1 MARQIDTAERR
12 ARLGR
17 RHGLL
22 DRLESPVAVADAM
35 VVLHA
40 TDPATVFLSA
50 LARMSRPSVDA
61 VEEALYEDRAL
72 VRTLAMRR
80 TLFVASRGVLP
91 AVESSSTP
99 AVAAVERKRL
109 EDGLAAGGV
118 EDPAGWLDDVAVE
131 IRRALGPGG
140 APAREL
146 TKLVPRLSTRILMGR
161 GTKHPLEAGATSRT
175 LGVLANE
182 GVLVRGRPGGTWTG
196 RMYTWHV
203 RDTWLG
209 DEPEPPSP
217 AEARAEVVRRWLA
230 AFGPGTMTDL
240 KWWTK
245 WKVGEVKDALA
256 ACGALEV
263 ELDDGTGWVLPDDL
277 EPVDED
283 RPWAALLPSL
293 DPTPMGWK
301 ERDWFLGDH
310 AEPLFDRN
318 GNIGPT
324 VWVDGR
330 IVGGWAQGPDGEIV
344 TRLLEDVG
352 ADHRTL
358 ISHEKARLAACIGDT
373 VVKPSFPTPLQKE
386 LSQRGQ
392 TPRA

>member
-1 MARQIDTAERR
+1 MARQIDTTERR
-12 ARLGR
+12 ARLGQ
-17 RHGLL
+17 RHGLI
-22 DRLESPVAVADAM
+22 DRLADPVAAADAM

-40 TDPATVFLSA
+40 TDPATVFLSV
-50 LARMSRPSVDA
+50 LARMANPSIEA
-61 VEEALYEDRAL
+61 VERALYHDRSL

-80 TLFVASRGVLP
+80 TLFVASREVLP
-91 AVESSSTP
+91 AVETSSTP
-99 AVAAVERKRL
+99 AVATVERRRL
-109 EDGLAAGGV
+109 QDGLAAGGV
-118 EDPAGWLDDVAVE
+118 TDPAQWLDDVARE
-131 IRRALGPGG
+131 IREALGSDG

-146 TKLVPRLSTRILMGR
+146 TARVPRLSARILMGR

-182 GVLVRGRPGGTWTG
+182 GVLVRGRPGGAWTG

-203 RDTWLG
+203 RDAWLG
-209 DEPEPPSP
+209 AEPDPPSP

-230 AFGPGTMTDL
+230 SFGPGTMTDL

-245 WKVGEVKDALA
+245 WKVGEVKDAMA
-256 ACGALEV
+256 AAGAVEV
-263 ELDDGTGWVLPDDL
+263 DLDEGTGWVLSDDV
-277 EPVDED
+277 EPVTEN

-301 ERDWFLGDH
+301 ERGWFLGPH
-310 AEPLFDRN
+310 EGPLFDRN

-324 VWVDGR
+324 VWIDGR
-330 IVGGWAQGPDGEIV
+330 IVGGWSQRPDGEIV

-358 ISHEKARLAACIGDT
+358 IDEAADRLSACIGDT
-373 VVKPSFPTPLQKE
+373 VVKPSFPTPLQKD
-386 LSQRGQ
+386 LSEG
-392 TPRA
+392 

>member
-1 MARQIDTAERR
+1 
-12 ARLGR
+12 
-17 RHGLL
+17 
-22 DRLESPVAVADAM
+22 M

-50 LARMSRPSVDA
+50 FARMVEPSVEA
-61 VEEALYEDRAL
+61 VELALYEDRSL

-80 TLFVASRGVLP
+80 TLFVASREVLP
-91 AVESSSTP
+91 AVETSSTP
-99 AVAAVERKRL
+99 AVAAVERRRL
-109 EDGLAAGGV
+109 EEGLAAGGV
-118 EDPAGWLDDVAVE
+118 ADPAQWLDDVAGD
-131 IRRALGPGG
+131 IREALGSDG

-146 TKLVPRLSTRILMGR
+146 TTRVPRLATRILMGR

-182 GVLVRGRPGGTWTG
+182 GVLVRGRPGGAWTG

-203 RDTWLG
+203 RDAWLG
-209 DEPEPPSP
+209 AEPDPLSP
-217 AEARAEVVRRWLA
+217 AEARADVVRRWLA
-230 AFGPGTMTDL
+230 TFGPGTMTDL

-256 ACGALEV
+256 AAGAVEV
-263 ELDDGTGWVLPDDL
+263 DLDEGTGWLLPDDL
-277 EPVDED
+277 EPVTED

-301 ERDWFLGDH
+301 ERGWFLGPH
-310 AEPLFDRN
+310 EAPLFDRN

-330 IVGGWAQGPDGEIV
+330 IVGGWAQRPDGEIV

-352 ADHRTL
+352 AEHRAL
-358 ISHEKARLAACIGDT
+358 IATEAERLSACIGAT

-386 LSQRGQ
+386 LSSG
-392 TPRA
+392 